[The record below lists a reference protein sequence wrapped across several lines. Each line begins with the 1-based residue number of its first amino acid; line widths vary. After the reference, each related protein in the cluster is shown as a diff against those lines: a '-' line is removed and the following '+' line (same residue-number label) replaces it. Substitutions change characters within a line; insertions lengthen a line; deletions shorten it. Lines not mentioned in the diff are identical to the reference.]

1 MREKIMTNSL
11 KLTRKEID
19 NLINNRLD
27 IDRFEEI
34 FNDIPMYHPDHV
46 IEKGETHRD
55 YTEDDGREYRW
66 YIFKDAV
73 TGVEHCINYTW
84 NPEWPNDL
92 MDTPSSIQIVE
103 QDEESDLYVKPKQI
117 VVQES
122 VLTPEEASDK
132 ELWARYQAI
141 KHECREV
148 QPKERLKVPKARID
162 EILNFLK
169 TKKFNMYQLR
179 AVVIPVCI
187 EYKLEDVT
195 FWRWIQSKAY
205 K

>member
-1 MREKIMTNSL
+1 MTKSL

-117 VVQES
+117 VVQEP

>member
-1 MREKIMTNSL
+1 MTNSL

-55 YTEDDGREYRW
+55 YTEDDGREYRI
-66 YIFKDAV
+66 YIFKDTV
-73 TGVEHCINYTW
+73 TGVEHFINYTW

-92 MDTPSSIQIVE
+92 MDTPKSIQIVE
-103 QDEESDLYVKPKQI
+103 KDEESDLYVAPKPV
-117 VVQES
+117 VVQEP
-122 VLTPEEASDK
+122 VLTPEEAADK
-132 ELWARYQAI
+132 DLWARYQAI

-162 EILNFLK
+162 EILNLLK
-169 TKKFNMYQLR
+169 TKSFNMYQLR

-187 EYKLEDVT
+187 DYKLEDVT

>member
-1 MREKIMTNSL
+1 MTNSL

-55 YTEDDGREYRW
+55 YTEDDGREYRI
-66 YIFKDAV
+66 YIFKDTV

-92 MDTPSSIQIVE
+92 MDIPKSIQIVE
-103 QDEESDLYVKPKQI
+103 KDEESDLYVEPKPV
-117 VVQES
+117 VVQEP
-122 VLTPEEASDK
+122 VLTPEETADN
-132 ELWARYQAI
+132 ELWARYQAM